1 MKEDCKFAFSREENE
16 HAFNA
21 KHQQEWEW
29 NWQDSLKRW
38 AERGAY
44 IGEYH
49 YYPMTPFK
57 YVPPPETPARKFQTY
72 EEERQYALNKLLTY
86 LEKEYMK

>member
-1 MKEDCKFAFSREENE
+1 MKDECKFAFDREENARSFYE
-16 HAFNA
+16 
-21 KHQQEWEW
+21 KHYDENEW

-49 YYPMTPFK
+49 YYPMEKST
-57 YVPPPETPARKFQTY
+57 YVPPPPAPKFKSY
-72 EEERQYALNKLLTY
+72 EEERIYALNKVLTF
-86 LEKEYMK
+86 LEKEFIK

>member
-1 MKEDCKFAFSREENE
+1 MNYDCKFAFDREEDARSFAE
-16 HAFNA
+16 

-49 YYPMTPFK
+49 HYPMQLCTYVSPPCTP
-57 YVPPPETPARKFQTY
+57 PRKFRSY
-72 EEERQYALNKLLTY
+72 EEERQYALNKVLTY
-86 LEKEYMK
+86 LEKEFIK

>member
-1 MKEDCKFAFSREENE
+1 MKEECKFAFDREENE
-16 HAFNA
+16 RSFYE
-21 KHQQEWEW
+21 KHYDENEW

-49 YYPMTPFK
+49 YYPMRPFK
-57 YVPPPETPARKFQTY
+57 YVPPPETPARKFRSY
-72 EEERQYALNKLLTY
+72 EEERKYALNKLLTY